1 MCAQNCHNV
10 DRSPSATPGYPPS
23 PYLGRQA
30 SLSIPIVTLP
40 FIIEQAGGG
49 GGGGGSTREESQW
62 GKIVTLRSLDRYYKG
77 GSNRGRGGS
86 PGGSTRRTVKVR
98 TIPNTDL
105 DNELLEPVNFR
116 FESRS

>member
-1 MCAQNCHNV
+1 MCVRNRPNV
-10 DRSPSATPGYPPS
+10 DRSPRATPAYPPTS
-23 PYLGRQA
+23 YLGRQV

-49 GGGGGSTREESQW
+49 GEGVSTREESQW

-86 PGGSTRRTVKVR
+86 PGGRTRRTVNVMVILS
-98 TIPNTDL
+98 THL
-105 DNELLEPVNFR
+105 DNELLEPVNFC
-116 FESRS
+116 FEDRS

>member
-1 MCAQNCHNV
+1 MCVRNRPNV
-10 DRSPSATPGYPPS
+10 DRSPRATPGYPPS
-23 PYLGRQA
+23 PYLGRQV

-40 FIIEQAGGG
+40 FIIEQA

-86 PGGSTRRTVKVR
+86 PGGSTGRTVNVMMILS
-98 TIPNTDL
+98 TLL
-105 DNELLEPVNFR
+105 DNELFEPVNLR
-116 FESRS
+116 FEDCS